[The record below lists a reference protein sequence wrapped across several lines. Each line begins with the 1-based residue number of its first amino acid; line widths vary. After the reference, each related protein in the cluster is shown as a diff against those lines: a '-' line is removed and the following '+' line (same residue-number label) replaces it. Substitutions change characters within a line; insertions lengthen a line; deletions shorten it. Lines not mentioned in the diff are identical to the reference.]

1 MQNVKKKISQIRKLY
16 VDKPKFMV
24 YPNLVN
30 TRKEGADMT
39 RITLRAAR
47 VNAGL
52 TLKEVI
58 LLRYYKGKTQ
68 TEVAKKLG
76 VTERTVG
83 NWEKG
88 STSIPA
94 KELIALCTIYAI
106 SIAITCTISLTT
118 TVTT

>member
-1 MQNVKKKISQIRKLY
+1 
-16 VDKPKFMV
+16 
-24 YPNLVN
+24 
-30 TRKEGADMT
+30 MT

-52 TLKEVI
+52 TLKEV
-58 LLRYYKGKTQ
+58 
-68 TEVAKKLG
+68 AKKLG

-88 STSIPA
+88 ITSIPA

-106 SIAITCTISLTT
+106 SIDAIVLSRFLDFPRSRERSERRHTT
-118 TVTT
+118 

>member
-1 MQNVKKKISQIRKLY
+1 MY

-24 YPNLVN
+24 YPNIVN

-39 RITLRAAR
+39 QITLRAAR

-52 TLKEVI
+52 TLK
-58 LLRYYKGKTQ
+58 
-68 TEVAKKLG
+68 EVAKKLG

-88 STSIPA
+88 STNIPA

-106 SIAITCTISLTT
+106 SIDAIVLP
-118 TVTT
+118 

>member
-52 TLKEVI
+52 TLKEV
-58 LLRYYKGKTQ
+58 
-68 TEVAKKLG
+68 AKKLG
-76 VTERTVG
+76 VTERTVS

-106 SIAITCTISLTT
+106 SIDAIVLP
-118 TVTT
+118 

>member
-52 TLKEVI
+52 TLKEV
-58 LLRYYKGKTQ
+58 
-68 TEVAKKLG
+68 AKKLG

>member
-1 MQNVKKKISQIRKLY
+1 MQNVKKKISQIRKLC

-30 TRKEGADMT
+30 TRKGGADMT

-52 TLKEVI
+52 TLK
-58 LLRYYKGKTQ
+58 
-68 TEVAKKLG
+68 EVAKKLG

-106 SIAITCTISLTT
+106 SIDAIVLP
-118 TVTT
+118 

>member
-47 VNAGL
+47 VNAGI
-52 TLKEVI
+52 TLKA
-58 LLRYYKGKTQ
+58 
-68 TEVAKKLG
+68 VAKKLG

-106 SIAITCTISLTT
+106 SIDAIVLP
-118 TVTT
+118 

>member
-16 VDKPKFMV
+16 VDKLKFMV

-52 TLKEVI
+52 TLK
-58 LLRYYKGKTQ
+58 
-68 TEVAKKLG
+68 EVAKKLG

-106 SIAITCTISLTT
+106 SIDAIVLP
-118 TVTT
+118 

>member
-1 MQNVKKKISQIRKLY
+1 MY

-52 TLKEVI
+52 TLKEV
-58 LLRYYKGKTQ
+58 
-68 TEVAKKLG
+68 AKKLG
-76 VTERTVG
+76 VTERTVS

-106 SIAITCTISLTT
+106 SIDAIVLP
-118 TVTT
+118 

>member
-1 MQNVKKKISQIRKLY
+1 MCKTSRKKISQIRKLY

-52 TLKEVI
+52 TLKEV
-58 LLRYYKGKTQ
+58 
-68 TEVAKKLG
+68 AKKLG

-106 SIAITCTISLTT
+106 SIDAIVLP
-118 TVTT
+118 

>member
-1 MQNVKKKISQIRKLY
+1 MY

-39 RITLRAAR
+39 QITLRAAR

-52 TLKEVI
+52 TLK
-58 LLRYYKGKTQ
+58 
-68 TEVAKKLG
+68 EVAKKLG

-106 SIAITCTISLTT
+106 SIDAIVLP
-118 TVTT
+118 

>member
-1 MQNVKKKISQIRKLY
+1 
-16 VDKPKFMV
+16 
-24 YPNLVN
+24 
-30 TRKEGADMT
+30 MT

-52 TLKEVI
+52 TLK
-58 LLRYYKGKTQ
+58 
-68 TEVAKKLG
+68 EVAKKLG

-106 SIAITCTISLTT
+106 SIDAIVLPWLLGYTRSRERSERRHTT
-118 TVTT
+118 